1 MGKRSRPNSQRAKS
15 PQLLVAMRRRTG
27 QNVAMADSSDLRY
40 LLIPGGGGSGADHWH
55 HRWATSLPNCSW
67 VDQADPNGG
76 TRAEWVATIN
86 NAVTASSTPA
96 VLVAHSLACIA
107 VAHLAAAHDGPV
119 AAALLVAPADI
130 DGDWAKPDSLYKRFQ
145 PIPMHPFPFPTTV
158 VASTN
163 DPFLAL
169 DRARSLAT
177 AWGAELE
184 IAGDHLHLGSDALL
198 DTWLAGQV
206 HLEELTGRVGGS

>member
-1 MGKRSRPNSQRAKS
+1 MTDNPE
-15 PQLLVAMRRRTG
+15 
-27 QNVAMADSSDLRY
+27 LRY
-40 LLIPGGGGSGADHWH
+40 LLIPGGGGSGVDHWH
-55 HRWATSLPNCSW
+55 HRWSVSLPNCSW
-67 VDQADPNGG
+67 VEQDDPDGG

-86 NAVTASSTPA
+86 AAVAASSTPA

-107 VAHLAAAHDGPV
+107 VAHWATAHNGPV

-130 DGDWAKPDSLYKRFQ
+130 DDEWAEPDSLYKRFQ
-145 PIPMHPFPFPTTV
+145 PIPMHRLPFPSTV

-184 IAGDHLHLGSDALL
+184 IAGHHAHLGSDALL
-198 DTWLAGQV
+198 DTWPDGQIY
-206 HLEELTGRVGGS
+206 LRDLVGQLG